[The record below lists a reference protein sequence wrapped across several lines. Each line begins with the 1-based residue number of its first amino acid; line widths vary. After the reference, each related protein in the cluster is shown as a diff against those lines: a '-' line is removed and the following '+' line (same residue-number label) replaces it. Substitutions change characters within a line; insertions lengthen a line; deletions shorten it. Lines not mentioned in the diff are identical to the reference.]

1 MFDFLMI
8 ELILILTYIVFL
20 TAIEDYT
27 CSNGNKSHNFSSKD
41 LRIHA
46 LRDPASLRTAE
57 QSLERL
63 HLM

>member
-1 MFDFLMI
+1 MFVFLMI
-8 ELILILTYIVFL
+8 EHILTYIVFP

-46 LRDPASLRTAE
+46 LRDPASLRIAE
-57 QSLERL
+57 HSLEHL

>member
-1 MFDFLMI
+1 M
-8 ELILILTYIVFL
+8 LTYIVFL

-27 CSNGNKSHNFSSKD
+27 CSNGNTSHNFSSKD

-46 LRDPASLRTAE
+46 LRDPASLRIAE

>member
-1 MFDFLMI
+1 M
-8 ELILILTYIVFL
+8 LTYIVFL

-27 CSNGNKSHNFSSKD
+27 CSNGNTSHNFSSKD

-46 LRDPASLRTAE
+46 LRDPASLRIAE
-57 QSLERL
+57 QSLELL